1 MCSEAEIACCPLA
14 GKKDL
19 PATIL
24 AHSQGGVML
33 GRNVPKENVQ
43 TILENVSFIVFNYDR
58 CLEFFLVHALRRLYQ
73 ITEQQAQSIVD
84 DLHIVHPYGAVP
96 RNIPFGNTGANF
108 AQVVDHIKTYTEQMG
123 AGEVI
128 NAIATE
134 LGRAHAVIFLGFA
147 YHNQNM
153 TLLRPAEPIKPKQ
166 IFGTAFGM
174 SDADVEVVSHD
185 LASFFCS
192 PNGYAD
198 ALANDPTGE

>member
-1 MCSEAEIACCPLA
+1 
-14 GKKDL
+14 
-19 PATIL
+19 
-24 AHSQGGVML
+24 
-33 GRNVPKENVQ
+33 
-43 TILENVSFIVFNYDR
+43 
-58 CLEFFLVHALRRLYQ
+58 
-73 ITEQQAQSIVD
+73 
-84 DLHIVHPYGAVP
+84 
-96 RNIPFGNTGANF
+96 
-108 AQVVDHIKTYTEQMG
+108 MG

-185 LASFFCS
+185 LASFFCN